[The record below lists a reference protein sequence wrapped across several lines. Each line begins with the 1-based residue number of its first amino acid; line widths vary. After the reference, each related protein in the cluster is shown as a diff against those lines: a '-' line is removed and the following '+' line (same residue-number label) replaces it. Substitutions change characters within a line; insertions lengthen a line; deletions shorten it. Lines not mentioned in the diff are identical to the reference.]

1 MLLFAIIGQILYI
14 SNNGTCGSYVSKFT
28 GKRSRNND
36 ISSEVRQ
43 SMFTTFDTSIANLTI
58 IYCIVIPIF
67 TFGYGAIKCYNNATS
82 V

>member
-14 SNNGTCGSYVSKFT
+14 SNSNTCGSYVSKFT

-43 SMFTTFDTSIANLTI
+43 SMFTTFDTSIANLTVI
-58 IYCIVIPIF
+58 HYIVIPIF
-67 TFGYGAIKCYNNATS
+67 TFGYGEIKCYNNATF